1 MIKYTAQQKLAIEN
15 TGGPLLVSAAAGS
28 GKTRVLVERLLHRV
42 FSPEAGCDIDEF
54 LIITYTNAAAS
65 ELKAR
70 ILDTIYERIAADPEN
85 RRLRRQADICGRAEI
100 STIHGF
106 CSRIIKEN
114 AHLLDLNPNFRVV
127 DETESDTLK
136 SELLSD
142 MLEEAYSSMDPG
154 FLSLADTMG
163 AGRDDKKLISIII
176 DAHEK
181 LLSHPYPEKWV
192 KEHMERI

>member
-42 FSPEAGCDIDEF
+42 FSEEACCDIDEF

-65 ELKAR
+65 ELRAR
-70 ILDTIYERIAADPEN
+70 ILDTIYERIASDPEN
-85 RRLRRQADICGRAEI
+85 KRLRRQADICGMAEI

-106 CSRIIKEN
+106 CSRVIKEN
-114 AHLLDLNPNFRVV
+114 AHLLQLNPSFRVI
-127 DETESDTLK
+127 DETESETLK
-136 SELLSD
+136 AELLSD

-163 AGRDDKKLISIII
+163 AGRDD
-176 DAHEK
+176 
-181 LLSHPYPEKWV
+181 
-192 KEHMERI
+192 